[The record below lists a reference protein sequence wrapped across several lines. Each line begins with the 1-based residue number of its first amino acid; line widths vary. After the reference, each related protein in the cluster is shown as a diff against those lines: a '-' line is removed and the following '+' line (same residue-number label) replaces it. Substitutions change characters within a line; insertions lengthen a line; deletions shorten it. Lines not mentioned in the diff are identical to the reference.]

1 MNSCSVVHKNKSMKG
16 EFMSIPS
23 EEVINNMSVFL
34 KALSDSTRIKILFIL
49 VDSEYCVGDIASKVG
64 MSDSAVSHQLQLLR
78 QVNLV
83 KNRREGK
90 SIYYSLSDNHVK
102 SVLMQNLEHV
112 LE

>member
-1 MNSCSVVHKNKSMKG
+1 MN
-16 EFMSIPS
+16 IPS

-90 SIYYSLSDNHVK
+90 SIYYFLSDNHVK
-102 SVLMQNLEHV
+102 SVLMQTLEHV

>member
-1 MNSCSVVHKNKSMKG
+1 MKG
-16 EFMSIPS
+16 EFMNIPS

-90 SIYYSLSDNHVK
+90 SIYYFLSDNHVK
-102 SVLMQNLEHV
+102 SVLMQTLEHV

>member
-1 MNSCSVVHKNKSMKG
+1 MKG

-102 SVLMQNLEHV
+102 SVLMQTLEHV

>member
-1 MNSCSVVHKNKSMKG
+1 LKG
-16 EFMSIPS
+16 EFMNIPS

-90 SIYYSLSDNHVK
+90 SIYYFLSDNHVK
-102 SVLMQNLEHV
+102 SVLMQTLEHV

>member
-1 MNSCSVVHKNKSMKG
+1 
-16 EFMSIPS
+16 MSIPS

-102 SVLMQNLEHV
+102 SVLMQTLEHV